1 MLLLHGPV
9 FWAWSLLP
17 LTLYVGERVM
27 QIYRGK
33 KPFKLVKVEWI
44 KPVLAV
50 YFRPVYKADF
60 QFKEGQYL
68 YLGCP
73 FINPAEW
80 HPFTISSAADDL
92 RTGELISLATGEP
105 VVEVPR
111 PAGVPH
117 DAKWQKYCPAS
128 VDYRKLRPEDMLEK
142 HEVSYNDYVSV
153 HIKVSLSNPNSWTR
167 KLKDYIEL
175 LHPGGSFP
183 YYFTQRNE
191 RGDVEVGRLL
201 GPDGQQVITV
211 DGPHSAPSEHYNE
224 YGTVMVVGAG
234 IGLTPCSS
242 ILSAL
247 LKFRWKK
254 NFRPEILHFYW
265 ILRQS
270 DVDGFQWFI
279 HKLTDLEYHLKNDRE
294 QHQVGN
300 HYYAEI
306 NIFVTGAKEK
316 REVKP
321 LKIGQKLYSDALSQ
335 PSFTADDLY
344 AQMLNPAVSAKEASE
359 ILGDAQK
366 VEQTPNRLQDVFVWS
381 GRPVWD
387 KIFAQVKANRV
398 DKNIG
403 VCFCGAPVIGAALAE
418 NCRTFR

>member
-224 YGTVMVVGAG
+224 YGTVMVVGKPYPKPRPKPRPKPNPNPKAPG
-234 IGLTPCSS
+234 
-242 ILSAL
+242 SAS
-247 LKFRWKK
+247 
-254 NFRPEILHFYW
+254 P
-265 ILRQS
+265 
-270 DVDGFQWFI
+270 
-279 HKLTDLEYHLKNDRE
+279 
-294 QHQVGN
+294 
-300 HYYAEI
+300 
-306 NIFVTGAKEK
+306 
-316 REVKP
+316 
-321 LKIGQKLYSDALSQ
+321 
-335 PSFTADDLY
+335 
-344 AQMLNPAVSAKEASE
+344 PAVPSSAPSSSSGGRKTLDRRSCISIGSCDRVTLTAFNGSSTSSPTSSTTSRTTASSTKWE
-359 ILGDAQK
+359 TTTTRRSTSSSRAPRRS
-366 VEQTPNRLQDVFVWS
+366 ERLS
-381 GRPVWD
+381 P
-387 KIFAQVKANRV
+387 
-398 DKNIG
+398 
-403 VCFCGAPVIGAALAE
+403 
-418 NCRTFR
+418 